1 MDPNAP
7 ASTARI
13 AGHPIH
19 PFLVPFPI
27 VAFVGALLT
36 DITYANT
43 ADMMWANFSAWLLA
57 GGMVMGA
64 LAALAG
70 LIDFFSN
77 RLIRAKAPAWPHL
90 IGSLIVLTLALVNN
104 FVHSRDAWTSVVP
117 TGLALSVAT
126 VAVMAVSAWLGGS
139 LVYVHR
145 VGTGDA
151 R

>member
-7 ASTARI
+7 ASTARV
-13 AGHPIH
+13 AGHPLH
-19 PFLVPFPI
+19 PLLVPFPI
-27 VAFVGALLT
+27 VSFIGALVT
-36 DITYANT
+36 DIVYANT
-43 ADMMWANFSAWLLA
+43 ADMMWANFSAWLLFA
-57 GGMVMGA
+57 GIVMGA
-64 LAALAG
+64 VAALAG

-77 RLIRAKAPAWPHL
+77 RLIRAKPPAWPHM
-90 IGSLIVLTLALVNN
+90 IGSLVVLALALVNN
-104 FVHSRDAWTSVVP
+104 FVHSRDAYTSVVP

-145 VGTGDA
+145 VGTGNA